1 MFEEAKSLEK
11 MKTDVREEV
20 KKVPPRPSI
29 SFKNCQKNIDNAI
42 KDNAEGTFEDSLGL
56 NLKQG
61 KMTQL
66 RYDELM
72 AKILKV
78 KSGDLQATAGI
89 EHNIKVIASDAGGSS
104 DMKVDVVVHYIVS
117 NENESDKMF
126 VYYAAANSLI
136 QNASEEYWDK
146 TVAFLTRI
154 VTNTIKAFKFESDE
168 QHQNIL
174 AQLIENGKTQLSSRL

>member
-1 MFEEAKSLEK
+1 
-11 MKTDVREEV
+11 
-20 KKVPPRPSI
+20 
-29 SFKNCQKNIDNAI
+29 
-42 KDNAEGTFEDSLGL
+42 
-56 NLKQG
+56 
-61 KMTQL
+61 
-66 RYDELM
+66 M

-168 QHQNIL
+168 QH
-174 AQLIENGKTQLSSRL
+174 